1 MTIMLQLKMLL
12 KKEVS
17 TRIVLQAFCCERY
30 IHFRDVCIFVQ
41 VAALGYSGK
50 KLMRIC
56 REQLQELHIKY
67 LLLNRNLGSLST
79 VSLPAM
85 SFFRLTEKPFIIAGP
100 CSAETREQ
108 VMETA
113 AQLKGYVDLFR
124 AGIWK
129 PRTRPGSFEGNG
141 EPALQWLREVQELYQ
156 LPVAVEVAEPAHITL
171 ALKYGVDVLWIGART
186 TVNPFH
192 VQQLA
197 DALQGV
203 NVPVMVKNPVNPDV
217 DLWEGAIE
225 RFERAGIQKIAAV
238 HRGFSSYHSPLYRN
252 QPNWPIPI
260 ELKRRRPDIH
270 IICDPSHITGNRALV
285 AEVAQKALD
294 MGFDGLMIET
304 HPNPEK
310 AWSDAAQQVT
320 PETLK
325 QILQQLIVRQHIT
338 ADTSKSTE
346 LEHIRQLMDTVDAEI
361 IDLLGRRMELS
372 ERIGDIKRDCNM
384 TVYNPERW
392 QEIVNSR
399 SAQAN
404 KLHLSSDFIL
414 ALYEKIH
421 HESIKK
427 QLTVLEHGDKPVKD

>member
-1 MTIMLQLKMLL
+1 
-12 KKEVS
+12 
-17 TRIVLQAFCCERY
+17 
-30 IHFRDVCIFVQ
+30 
-41 VAALGYSGK
+41 
-50 KLMRIC
+50 
-56 REQLQELHIKY
+56 
-67 LLLNRNLGSLST
+67 
-79 VSLPAM
+79 M
-85 SFFRLTEKPFIIAGP
+85 SFFRLAEKPFIIAGP

-113 AQLKGYVDLFR
+113 AALKGSVDLFR

-141 EPALQWLREVQELYQ
+141 EQALQWLKEVQQLHH

-171 ALKYGVDVLWIGART
+171 ALEYGVDVLWIGART

-203 NVPVMVKNPVNPDV
+203 NIPVMVKNPVNPDV

-225 RFERAGIQKIAAV
+225 RFERAGIQKVAAV

-260 ELKRRRPDIH
+260 ELKRRRPDMH
-270 IICDPSHITGNRALV
+270 IICDPSHITGNRTLV

-304 HPNPEK
+304 HPNPEQ

-320 PETLK
+320 PDALK

-361 IDLLGRRMELS
+361 IDLLARRMELS

-384 TVYNPERW
+384 TVYNPDRW

-404 KLHLSSDFIL
+404 KLHLSSEFIL

-427 QLTVLEHGDKPVKD
+427 QLAVLAGGDKPVKD